1 MNQHTLR
8 ATYTFSGRG
17 LHTGLPVNMT
27 LYPAPDDYGI
37 VFERT
42 DVEGDPFVEARLS
55 NVSPAQRST
64 CLVYRGVEVRTPEH
78 LLAALSALGVDNA
91 LIKLDAPEVPILDG
105 SAAPYVEAILADGL
119 ENQRRE
125 RKYITI
131 SQRCEYSEPQSGTR
145 IVVEPAD
152 RFEVELMIDFGS
164 KVLGV
169 QRASY
174 REGDAFARE
183 IAPCRTFCFYDEI
196 KPLLE
201 RGLIKGG
208 DLDNA
213 LVIDEPLGYLNDSP
227 LLFEN
232 ECARHKLLDLLGDF
246 ALLGS
251 PMNVKI
257 TAEKPGHAANA
268 AAARTLLPYII

>member
-8 ATYTFSGRG
+8 STYKFVGKG
-17 LHTGLPVNMT
+17 LHTGLPVTMT

-42 DVEGDPFVEARLS
+42 DLGDDSFVEARLS

-105 SAAPYVEAILADGL
+105 SAAPYAEAILADGL
-119 ENQRRE
+119 EDQKSE
-125 RKYITI
+125 RKYITV
-131 SQRCEYSEPQSGTR
+131 SETCEYHDTQSGTR

-152 RFEVELMIDFGS
+152 IFEVCLLIDFGS

-174 REGDAFARE
+174 REGDDFASE
-183 IAPCRTFCFYDEI
+183 IATCRTFCFYDEI
-196 KPLLE
+196 KPLLD

-213 LVIDEPLGYLNDSP
+213 LVIDEPRGYLNGP
-227 LLFEN
+227 VLRFEN

-246 ALLGS
+246 SLLGS
-251 PMNVKI
+251 PMKVKI

-268 AAARTLLPYII
+268 AAARTLLPYIV